1 MRTCLLENGSVALS
15 KEASK
20 FVPAQ
25 RFAGMQVIDNRG
37 TLVGNVKDVSVD
49 FRNKA
54 LAFRVTTKAH
64 TDTDMSWDD
73 VLSVEDVVLLKK
85 EVQLPACD
93 TGSGSACNRAGCH
106 DLSKLR
112 DLSSRP
118 CEVLPQVRGKSEV
131 ANGLSLSF
139 RWRLPYRVDFGFP
152 ESL

>member
-1 MRTCLLENGSVALS
+1 LENGSVALS

-85 EVQLPACD
+85 EVQLHAATPAQAPPATVQAVMICPNCG
-93 TGSGSACNRAGCH
+93 TSAPGHAKFCPKCGA
-106 DLSKLR
+106 
-112 DLSSRP
+112 
-118 CEVLPQVRGKSEV
+118 
-131 ANGLSLSF
+131 SLK
-139 RWRLPYRVDFGFP
+139 
-152 ESL
+152 